1 MTAFG
6 FAGVGAAAYPRARV
20 LRVNCPEADEQ
31 DKEYDMQVLIADDH
45 KLVREAISAHM
56 ETSGGFE
63 VSQAEN
69 VSDALE
75 MIANSGGYDLVLLDL
90 MMPGMNGLV
99 GLREVLKANK
109 KGRTAIFSGTA
120 RHQNIAEAIAMGA
133 SGFIPKTLSV
143 AALVSAV
150 HLIGSGEV
158 FLPANFNSDLGQE
171 AVGRDILQALKP
183 LERSVLLALSGG
195 ATNKEI
201 ARCHDITEVAVKMHV
216 RAICAK
222 LGAKN
227 RTQAAV
233 IAYENGLT

>member
-1 MTAFG
+1 MH
-6 FAGVGAAAYPRARV
+6 
-20 LRVNCPEADEQ
+20 
-31 DKEYDMQVLIADDH
+31 VLIADDH

-56 ETSGGFE
+56 KTTGGFE

-69 VSDALE
+69 VADALE
-75 MIANSGGYDLVLLDL
+75 MIAKSGGYDLVLLDL
-90 MMPGMNGLV
+90 AMPGMNGLI
-99 GLREVLKANK
+99 GLREVLEANK

-120 RHQNIAEAIAMGA
+120 RHQSITDAIQLGA
-133 SGFIPKTLSV
+133 SGFIPKTLSI

-150 HLIGSGEV
+150 NLIASGEV
-158 FLPANFNSDLGQE
+158 FLPANFNSDLGHE
-171 AVGRDILQALKP
+171 TVGRGILQELKP
-183 LERSVLLALSGG
+183 LEHSILLSLCEG

-201 ARCHDITEVAVKMHV
+201 ARRHDITEVTVKMHV

-233 IAYENGLT
+233 IAYENGLS